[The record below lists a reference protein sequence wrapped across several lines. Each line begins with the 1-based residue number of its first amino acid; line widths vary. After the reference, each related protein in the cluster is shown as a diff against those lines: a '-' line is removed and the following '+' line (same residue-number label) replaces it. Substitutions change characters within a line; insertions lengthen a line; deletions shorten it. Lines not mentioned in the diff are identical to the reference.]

1 MLIRIKAGT
10 ASYFDGRK
18 RHLLS
23 PADGAVDVPD
33 AVAKRWVNMGSA
45 VKVEPKVDEDPRPDP
60 DTEPEPEPQVELEGS
75 GAIDYSKMT
84 AKELRS
90 ECEARGLDVPPK
102 ARKGQLTSILQ
113 EADMRGDFPPFEP
126 LEAE

>member
-23 PADGAVDVPD
+23 PADGVVDVPD
-33 AVAKRWVNMGSA
+33 AVARRWVNLGSA
-45 VKVEPKVDEDPRPDP
+45 VEAEPAPA
-60 DTEPEPEPQVELEGS
+60 PEPEPQVEVDGS
-75 GAIDYSKMT
+75 DDVDYSKMT

-90 ECEARGLDVPPK
+90 ECEARGLDIPAK
-102 ARKGQLTSILQ
+102 ARKGQLVAILE
-113 EADMRGDFPPFEP
+113 EAEAGVDFPPFEP